1 MRFYIQMFIW
11 MSIIQ
16 SPMKRSKV
24 VQTEVDPSTHAR
36 LQHIADRRSIPLK
49 ALVREALQRYA
60 DRLEGDLDSDPAFEM
75 IGCWDLKGKNWSERK
90 DWRP

>member
-16 SPMKRSKV
+16 DPMKKSRV

-36 LQHIADRRSIPLK
+36 LQHIADRRAIPLK

-60 DRLEGDLDSDPAFEM
+60 DRLEGNLDSDPAFEM
-75 IGCWDLKGKNWSERK
+75 IGCWDLRGKNWSERK

>member
-1 MRFYIQMFIW
+1 
-11 MSIIQ
+11 
-16 SPMKRSKV
+16 MKGKKV

-49 ALVREALQRYA
+49 ALVREALRSYV
-60 DRLEGDLDSDPAFEM
+60 DRLEGDIESDPAFEM
-75 IGCWDLKGKNWSERK
+75 IGCWDLKGKSWSERK

>member
-1 MRFYIQMFIW
+1 
-11 MSIIQ
+11 
-16 SPMKRSKV
+16 MKRKKV
-24 VQTEVDPSTHAR
+24 VQTEVDLTTHAR

-49 ALVREALQRYA
+49 ALVREALRNYA
-60 DRLEGDLDSDPAFEM
+60 DRLEGDIESDPAFEM